1 MGVNVSVAEKVKS
14 LRKQYGY
21 SQEKLAE
28 ETGLSLRTIQR
39 VENSETEPRGDTL
52 NRIANVFQVSPDEI
66 LEWNKVEDNS
76 YLMVMSLTQ
85 FSFIIFPLLGVLIP
99 LLLWILKRKT
109 VSKVDE
115 IGKKILNFQIT
126 WSIAIFSGMII
137 YYVYVDSIVFRD
149 IEQYFIAYQKGT
161 MIFLIFAITA
171 VLYNVAL
178 IIFNTLKIKKEKKTY
193 LKPAIPFLRS

>member
-1 MGVNVSVAEKVKS
+1 MSVAEKVKS

-109 VSKVDE
+109 ISKVDE

-126 WSIAIFSGMII
+126 WSIAVFSGMII
-137 YYVYVDSIVFRD
+137 YFVYVSSLVFRD
-149 IEQYFIAYQKGT
+149 IEQYFTAYQKG
-161 MIFLIFAITA
+161 MMAFLIFAITA